1 MPTWLF
7 FIGLTVLTMVLCVV
21 VTFIYLGKDP
31 NEEDELDK
39 RLEEL
44 AAQNAKRRAERDAKN
59 KAKSSAGSAN

>member
-21 VTFIYLGKDP
+21 VTIVWLGKNP
-31 NEEDELDK
+31 GEEDALDR

-44 AAQNAKRRAERDAKN
+44 AAQNAKRRAQN
-59 KAKSSAGSAN
+59 G